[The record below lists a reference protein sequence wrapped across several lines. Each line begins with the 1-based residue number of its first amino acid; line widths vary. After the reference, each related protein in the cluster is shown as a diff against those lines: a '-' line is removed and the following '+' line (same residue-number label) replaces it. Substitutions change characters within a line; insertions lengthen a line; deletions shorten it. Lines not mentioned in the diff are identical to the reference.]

1 MSDTTTLICA
11 QSVIW
16 LVVFGL
22 CAVIALLFQRV
33 RGFYRRIAPLGALAP
48 TAAAIDHLPAT
59 RLLSLSGREVTAGGS
74 RDDGRP
80 QLLVF
85 VSGSCPVSRKMV
97 PIINDF
103 ARREHLSLLYCG
115 DESDEAQKRTIA
127 ALGLSENGFVND
139 PAIGRLLGVDR
150 VPFAVLL
157 DPTGAVQARGLVN
170 NLEHL
175 ESLLGVQETGYRSL
189 QGFMTANPQALAG

>member
-1 MSDTTTLICA
+1 MSDTITLLYA

-22 CAVIALLFQRV
+22 CAVIALMFRRV
-33 RGFYRRIAPLGALAP
+33 RAFYRRIAPLGALAP
-48 TAAAIDHLPAT
+48 TAATIAHLPT
-59 RLLSLSGREVTAGGS
+59 TFLRSFSGSEVTAGGS
-74 RDDGRP
+74 REDGRP

-97 PIINDF
+97 PIVDDF
-103 ARREHLSLLYCG
+103 ARRERLSLLYCG

-127 ALGLSENGFVND
+127 TLGLSESGFVND
-139 PAIGRLLGVDR
+139 AAIGRLLGVDR

-189 QGFMTANPQALAG
+189 QGFMTANPRALTG

>member
-1 MSDTTTLICA
+1 MSDTTTLLYA
-11 QSVIW
+11 QSIIW
-16 LVVFGL
+16 LVIFGL
-22 CAVIALLFQRV
+22 CAVIALMFRRV

-48 TAAAIDHLPAT
+48 TVATIEHLST
-59 RLLSLSGREVTAGGS
+59 THLRSLSGGEVTAGGI
-74 RDDGRP
+74 REDGRP

-103 ARREHLSLLYCG
+103 ARREGLSLLYCG
-115 DESDEAQKRTIA
+115 DESDEAQRRTIA
-127 ALGLSENGFVND
+127 TLGLSDNIFVND
-139 PAIGRLLGVDR
+139 SAIGRLLGVDR

-157 DPTGAVQARGLVN
+157 DPMGAVQARGLVN

-189 QGFMTANPQALAG
+189 QGFMTANPRALTG

>member
-1 MSDTTTLICA
+1 MSDTTTLFCA
-11 QSVIW
+11 QGVVW
-16 LVVFGL
+16 LVALGL
-22 CAVIALLFQRV
+22 CLLVVLMFRRV
-33 RGFYRRIAPLGALAP
+33 RTLYRRIAPLGALAP
-48 TAAAIDHLPAT
+48 TAAATDHLPGT
-59 RLLSLSGREVTAGGS
+59 LLRSLDGTEVTAGGV
-74 RDDGRP
+74 REDGRS

-103 ARREHLSLLYCG
+103 ARREALSLLYCG
-115 DESDEAQKRTIA
+115 DESEEVQKHA
-127 ALGLSENGFVND
+127 VAKLGLSEARFVND
-139 PAIGRLLGVDR
+139 PKLGRILGVDR

-157 DPTGAVQARGLVN
+157 DPTGTVQARGLVN

-189 QGFMTANPQALAG
+189 QGFMTANPNALAS